1 MSNFGNAPH
10 SKILMV
16 AGEASGDMHAADV
29 VNHLN
34 HLSACASTAPPHF
47 YGMGGGALRELG
59 LSPLLPMEPVS
70 VIGLVEVVRH
80 LPQIWTTFQ
89 SLVRSLDQEH
99 PTLAVL
105 VDFPDF
111 NLRLAKKIKQ
121 RGIPIVWY
129 ISPQLW
135 AWREQRVHTF
145 KHVVDRMLVLF
156 PFEVEFYRK
165 YDMEVTFV
173 GHPLVDR
180 VRITHPQLEV
190 RQELGLTEGQRVV
203 ALLPGSRRSELKM
216 YLEPMLV
223 AAERLAQHNPQLHF
237 VLPLARSLQPAD
249 LVPYLQRYR
258 VPLTWRQGMS
268 YELTHIAEAAVV
280 ASGTATLETALI
292 GTPMIILGRV
302 SRLTELWLRRVANLP
317 YYGLVNFVMGEKCVT
332 ELIQQAVTPENIV
345 TEVLRLLEDSA
356 EQARLRACYTE
367 IRHRLGDGGAAG
379 RAAEAIWQ
387 MTVQG

>member
-1 MSNFGNAPH
+1 MSNSGTALPP
-10 SKILMV
+10 KILMV
-16 AGEASGDMHAADV
+16 AGEASGDMHAADLV
-29 VNHLN
+29 HHLRQ
-34 HLSACASTAPPHF
+34 LSTAEPIPSPQF

-70 VIGLVEVVRH
+70 VIGLVEVLRH

-89 SLVRSLDQEH
+89 GLVRSLDQEH

-135 AWREQRVHTF
+135 AWREHRVHTF
-145 KHVVDRMLVLF
+145 KRLVDRMIVLF

-180 VRITHPQLEV
+180 VRVTRSPLEV
-190 RQELGLTEGQRVV
+190 RQELGLRDDQRVV

-216 YLEPMLV
+216 YLEPMLA
-223 AAERLAQHNPQLHF
+223 AAERLAHHNPQLHF

-249 LVPYLQRYR
+249 LAPYLQRYR

-268 YELTHIAEAAVV
+268 YELTQIAEAAVV

-332 ELIQQAVTPENIV
+332 ELIQQSVTPENIV
-345 TEVLRLLEDSA
+345 TDVIRLLEDSA
-356 EQARLRACYTE
+356 EQARLQACYAE
-367 IRHRLGDGGAAG
+367 IRHRLGDGGAAQ
-379 RAAEAIWQ
+379 RAANAIWPMVIQ
-387 MTVQG
+387 R

>member
-1 MSNFGNAPH
+1 MSNSGTALQP
-10 SKILMV
+10 KILMV
-16 AGEASGDMHAADV
+16 AGEASGDMHAADLV
-29 VNHLN
+29 HHLRQ
-34 HLSACASTAPPHF
+34 LSMAASTPPPQF

-59 LSPLLPMEPVS
+59 LAPLLPMEPVS
-70 VIGLVEVVRH
+70 VIGLVEVLRH

-89 SLVRSLDQEH
+89 GLVRSLDQEH

-135 AWREQRVHTF
+135 AWREHRVHTF
-145 KHVVDRMLVLF
+145 KRIVDQMIVLF

-180 VRITHPQLEV
+180 VRVTRSPLEV
-190 RQELGLTEGQRVV
+190 RRELGLADDQRVV

-216 YLEPMLV
+216 YLEPMLA

-249 LVPYLQRYR
+249 LAPYLQRYR
-258 VPLTWRQGMS
+258 VPLTWRQGQS

-332 ELIQQAVTPENIV
+332 ELIQQSVTPENIV
-345 TEVLRLLEDSA
+345 TDVIRLLEDSS
-356 EQARLRACYTE
+356 EQARLQACYAE
-367 IRHRLGDGGAAG
+367 IRHRLGDGGAAH
-379 RAAEAIWQ
+379 RAANAIWQ
-387 MTVQG
+387 MVIQR